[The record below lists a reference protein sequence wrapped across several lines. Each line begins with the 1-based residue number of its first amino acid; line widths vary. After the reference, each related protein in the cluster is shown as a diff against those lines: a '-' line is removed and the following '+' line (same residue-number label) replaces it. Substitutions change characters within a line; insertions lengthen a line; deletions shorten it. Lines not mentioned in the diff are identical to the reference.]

1 MKYLICETTKEER
14 EKLVYKA
21 LGISMSDAKS
31 PSNKALQLAKEYI
44 DGKKELEEV
53 QKEIIEM
60 YRSGE

>member
-1 MKYLICETTKEER
+1 MKYLINETTKEER

-31 PSNKALQLAKEYI
+31 PSREAMQLAKEYI

-53 QKEIIEM
+53 QKEIIGM
-60 YRSGE
+60 YKKEV